1 MSERY
6 LLVGYPGLVARAVL
20 RVLDAE
26 VAGSKRAGSE
36 RAGPEVEV
44 LVETPVQAER
54 LATEWPFA
62 RARLGRWDAVD
73 LGLSGPEY
81 MDLAGRSQ
89 RLIWCAE
96 LSGGEGYTLEDCPA
110 LRSAAEL
117 VELARVAGRLEAAVY
132 LSSVLAL
139 GDARGRVLESELR
152 VGQRFQQTAEEAC
165 AIGEGLVERASKDLP
180 LTIARAPAIL
190 GDGETGECPV
200 DGALLRL
207 VRGCEVAPRVIPAS
221 FRDQPV
227 HAVTADF
234 VARSLLA
241 LVREPRARGRR
252 VHLVEEQPPT
262 DLTFFECV
270 ATGCERTLEERPL
283 QGLFARPQSPL
294 MRLKGVDARLLQGW
308 DIVFD
313 RTEARGLLPEPP
325 EPLKR
330 SLPRLIAWCRGLHD

>member
-6 LLVGYPGLVARAVL
+6 LLVGYPGLVAQATLRAL
-20 RVLDAE
+20 AAERAE
-26 VAGSKRAGSE
+26 V
-36 RAGPEVEV
+36 EVDV
-44 LVETPVQAER
+44 LVETAVQAER
-54 LATEWPFA
+54 LAADWPFA
-62 RARLGRWDAVD
+62 RARLGRRDAVD
-73 LGLSGPEY
+73 LGLSGAEY
-81 MDLAGRSQ
+81 MELARHGQ
-89 RLIWCAE
+89 RLIWCTE
-96 LSGGEGYTLEDCPA
+96 PTGCDGYTLEECPA

-117 VELARVAGRLEAAVY
+117 VELARVAKRLEAAVV

-139 GDARGRVLESELR
+139 GDAQGRVLESDLR
-152 VGQRFQQTAEEAC
+152 VGQRFRQTVEEAC
-165 AIGEGLVERASKDLP
+165 AIGESLVERASKDLP

-200 DGALLRL
+200 DGPLLRL

-221 FRDQPV
+221 FRNQPV

-262 DLTFFECV
+262 DRALFQCV
-270 ATGCERTLEERPL
+270 ATVCERTIEERPL

-308 DIVFD
+308 DVVFD
-313 RTEARGLLPEPP
+313 RTEARGLLPESP
-325 EPLKR
+325 EPLE
-330 SLPRLIAWCRGLHD
+330 SVLPRLVSWCRGLHD